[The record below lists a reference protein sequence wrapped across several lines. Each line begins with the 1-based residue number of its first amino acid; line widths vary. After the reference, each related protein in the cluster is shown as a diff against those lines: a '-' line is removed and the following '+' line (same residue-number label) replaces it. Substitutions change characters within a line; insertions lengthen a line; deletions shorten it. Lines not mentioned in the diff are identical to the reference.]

1 MREMCICVCIYLATS
16 IKNLRIILTYI
27 WQLIDR
33 GSVFA
38 HAFIAMQYFMGYDL
52 YGTMISPTIN
62 SSSLSSIF
70 T

>member
-1 MREMCICVCIYLATS
+1 MYICVRIYLDTS
-16 IKNLRIILTYI
+16 IKHVHTLVTNV

-38 HAFIAMQYFMGYDL
+38 HAFIALQYFMGYDL

-62 SSSLSSIF
+62 SSSLSSMF

>member
-1 MREMCICVCIYLATS
+1 MHTLVT
-16 IKNLRIILTYI
+16 NV

-38 HAFIAMQYFMGYDL
+38 HAFIALQYFMGYDL

-70 T
+70 TLLMGTYMGMA

>member
-1 MREMCICVCIYLATS
+1 MYICVRIYLGASVKHVHTLVT
-16 IKNLRIILTYI
+16 NV

-38 HAFIAMQYFMGYDL
+38 HAFIALQYFMGYDL

>member
-1 MREMCICVCIYLATS
+1 MYICVRIYLGAS
-16 IKNLRIILTYI
+16 IKHVHTLVTNV

-38 HAFIAMQYFMGYDL
+38 HAFIALQYFMGYDL

-62 SSSLSSIF
+62 SSSLSSMF

>member
-1 MREMCICVCIYLATS
+1 MYICVRIHLGAS
-16 IKNLRIILTYI
+16 IKHVHTLVTNV

-38 HAFIAMQYFMGYDL
+38 HAFIALQYFMGYDL